1 VKSIGDGDPRL
12 TVIMRRFAA
21 LWRAGR
27 RASFGVAPKFT
38 TMHDALH

>member
-1 VKSIGDGDPRL
+1 VKSIGDGDPHL
-12 TVIMRRFAA
+12 TVIMRRFVA

-38 TMHDALH
+38 TIHDALH

>member
-21 LWRAGR
+21 VRHADR

-38 TMHDALH
+38 TIHDALH